1 MSGSAVLLACAQEL
15 NRRCLRVGAKWA
27 LELHAGMARELPAG
41 LEAVPPEL
49 CAAGAPLEEGE
60 EGAHELARAYITG
73 KEFARAA
80 HLLDSRYAPSGA
92 PAASPAAYP
101 PSAFFLRCYALY
113 LVRAGACAPKGRGRL
128 GFGGASSPP
137 PPLCPPRAWPNLSPP
152 TSHPT
157 PATSAAGRR
166 AQAGD

>member
-1 MSGSAVLLACAQEL
+1 MSSGSALLLACAQEL
-15 NRRCLRVGAKWA
+15 SRRCLRVGAKWA

-60 EGAHELARAYITG
+60 EGAHELARAYIAG

-80 HLLDSRYAPSGA
+80 HLLDSRYAPSGL

-101 PSAFFLRCYALY
+101 PRAFFLRCYALY
-113 LVRAGACAPKGRGRL
+113 LVRVGVQSARARAAAPET
-128 GFGGASSPP
+128 ASALPSLLSISPP
-137 PPLCPPRAWPNLSPP
+137 RTQTLRVCRA
-152 TSHPT
+152 
-157 PATSAAGRR
+157 AAGRR
-166 AQAGD
+166 AQARD